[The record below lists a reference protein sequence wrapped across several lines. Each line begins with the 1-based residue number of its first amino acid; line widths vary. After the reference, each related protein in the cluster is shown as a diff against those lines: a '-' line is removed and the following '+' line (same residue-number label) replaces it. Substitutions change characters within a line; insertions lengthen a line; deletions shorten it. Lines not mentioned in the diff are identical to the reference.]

1 MRISTNGAEAMR
13 IDSSGNVG
21 IGEASPLGNLHVKNG
36 DSGASSV
43 GSAADELV
51 LENSTDSGMTFL
63 SGTSGFASIN
73 FADSGDAN
81 VGQILYSHG
90 SNYLAI
96 KTNDSER
103 MRITSSG
110 RMGLGITSPQQRQHI
125 HENSTAASVT
135 QYTNS
140 VTGSAASDG
149 LLVGLDSTEDG
160 LFWMK
165 ESNNLTFGTSNTEQ
179 VRIDSSGR
187 LLVNHTADTAP
198 NSYLSKIQLCDTS
211 YQGSSLSI
219 RRDGATSSGPVLL
232 FAKSRSTSKGGNT
245 VVQNGDS
252 IGSLYFYAADGTD
265 ADTLAGEIAVK
276 VDGTPGGNNIPTRM
290 VFSTNTGASDRTE
303 RMRID
308 NEGII
313 YHVSENHAH
322 GNYVTASAGTNKFL
336 FRGHHSASAGSYTSG
351 TIAFTV
357 WSNGNVQNINNSYGA
372 ISDVKLKENIAG
384 ASSQWDDIKAIQ
396 VRKYNFKASTGQP
409 THTQLG
415 VVAQEVE
422 AVSPGLVYE
431 TTDTDGQGND
441 LGTVTKSVNYSVLY
455 MKAIKA
461 LQEAQTRIESLEA
474 RLDAGGL

>member
-1 MRISTNGAEAMR
+1 RIIYAHGDNSMRISTNGAEAMR

-219 RRDGATSSGPVLL
+219 RRDGATSSGP
-232 FAKSRSTSKGGNT
+232 
-245 VVQNGDS
+245 
-252 IGSLYFYAADGTD
+252 
-265 ADTLAGEIAVK
+265 
-276 VDGTPGGNNIPTRM
+276 
-290 VFSTNTGASDRTE
+290 
-303 RMRID
+303 
-308 NEGII
+308 
-313 YHVSENHAH
+313 
-322 GNYVTASAGTNKFL
+322 
-336 FRGHHSASAGSYTSG
+336 
-351 TIAFTV
+351 
-357 WSNGNVQNINNSYGA
+357 
-372 ISDVKLKENIAG
+372 
-384 ASSQWDDIKAIQ
+384 
-396 VRKYNFKASTGQP
+396 
-409 THTQLG
+409 
-415 VVAQEVE
+415 
-422 AVSPGLVYE
+422 
-431 TTDTDGQGND
+431 
-441 LGTVTKSVNYSVLY
+441 
-455 MKAIKA
+455 
-461 LQEAQTRIESLEA
+461 
-474 RLDAGGL
+474 